1 MNRIKGLIIIL
12 GGVILMVLGL
22 GMWESPEMNWQG
34 FLAAWGIVGR
44 ELLRLKGDP
53 FALLGILVLVV
64 GLIITYQGF
73 KRLVRG

>member
-34 FLAAWGIVGR
+34 FLAAWAIVGR